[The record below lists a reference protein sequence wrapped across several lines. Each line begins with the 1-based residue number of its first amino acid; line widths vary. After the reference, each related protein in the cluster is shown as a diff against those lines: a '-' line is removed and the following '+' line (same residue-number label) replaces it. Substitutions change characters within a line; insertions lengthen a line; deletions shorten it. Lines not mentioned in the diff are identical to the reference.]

1 MYNKETQLGFR
12 DVLRNF
18 SKKKLLKNYCS
29 KISKPTYGTH
39 VYLEASSYKLLP
51 IALNSSLTLKDIK
64 FACSIFGRDTQE
76 ALWP

>member
-1 MYNKETQLGFR
+1 MYYAIFK
-12 DVLRNF
+12 
-18 SKKKLLKNYCS
+18 KKKIIKKLLLKN
-29 KISKPTYGTH
+29 KQTYVWYTCLYSFR
-39 VYLEASSYKLLP
+39 YLEASSYKLLP